1 MKPANDLFWGRCAVP
16 APDVSR
22 ALRRWLVCQGS
33 VCQAAGGVEARLVWQ
48 RRARS
53 ANLGTV
59 AMPTACLA
67 MCRAAPVAVL
77 YPDGA
82 WFGRARARRIGLI
95 WAAVESG
102 TSRDAPGFLYRPPD
116 PEAPDGG

>member
-1 MKPANDLFWGRCAVP
+1 ML

-22 ALRRWLVCQGS
+22 ARRRLLVCQGA
-33 VCQAAGGVEARLVWQ
+33 VCQAAGGLEARIAWQ
-48 RRARS
+48 RRVGRGEPAR
-53 ANLGTV
+53 AV
-59 AMPTACLA
+59 VVPTACLA

-82 WFGRARARRIGLI
+82 WFARARARRVGLI

-102 TSRDAPGFLYRPPD
+102 RLGDAPGFLYRRPD
-116 PEAPDGG
+116 PEGPDGR